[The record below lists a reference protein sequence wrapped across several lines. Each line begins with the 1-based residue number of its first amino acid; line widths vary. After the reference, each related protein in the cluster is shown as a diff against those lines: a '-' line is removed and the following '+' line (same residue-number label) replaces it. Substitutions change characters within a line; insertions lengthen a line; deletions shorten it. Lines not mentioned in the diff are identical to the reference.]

1 MSTDLTTA
9 MTTDTTTDKT
19 AVTTTVYVKTLAGDL
34 LAVEC
39 APHMPPCEFPFRVYP
54 LLPTPRPPLAF
65 LRFLPAPKE
74 EEEKSGMSGMSGAF
88 PMRFEEGDLFYL
100 LVEDPE
106 FVVHFRLEDDALDPR
121 GDTMELHVM
130 EVEDRD
136 GLEVMTA
143 QFYTPVVTAYQ
154 YVVEEGVDVPVR
166 SFTDV
171 YYREEDVEVVFNQ
184 PNRVRQHTGVEWR
197 DVVVRAG
204 ATAHASPAFLAETY
218 FRPEYHLY
226 LADLI
231 EKGWRRYVEDVTGQT
246 VLYHL
251 GSSEEVEE
259 EAETGSESL
268 EEDYDW

>member
-9 MTTDTTTDKT
+9 MTTDKT

-74 EEEKSGMSGMSGAF
+74 EEEEKGGMSGMSGAF

-143 QFYTPVVTAYQ
+143 RFYTPVVTAYQ

-251 GSSEEVEE
+251 GSSEEAEEPE